1 MSDHVPVYMV
11 VVVGDG
17 AVGKSAITIQLTQ
30 KTFVST
36 YDPTIENAYRQS
48 MTVDGQL
55 YVLDILDT
63 AGQEE
68 YVKKRQNI
76 YIYFFKIS
84 VHRHKQTQK
93 FRHI

>member
-68 YVKKRQNI
+68 YVKKKDK
-76 YIYFFKIS
+76 IYF
-84 VHRHKQTQK
+84 
-93 FRHI
+93 

>member
-1 MSDHVPVYMV
+1 MGDHVPVYMV

-48 MTVDGQL
+48 LTVDGQL

-68 YVKKRQNI
+68 YV
-76 YIYFFKIS
+76 FKI
-84 VHRHKQTQK
+84 
-93 FRHI
+93 FIIFIFFLLF

>member
-1 MSDHVPVYMV
+1 MVEEHIPVYMV

-30 KTFVST
+30 KTFITT

-48 MTVDGQL
+48 LTVDDRL

-68 YVKKRQNI
+68 YVCGRAVVTSQ
-76 YIYFFKIS
+76 
-84 VHRHKQTQK
+84 
-93 FRHI
+93 